1 MNQSRLRT
9 ALSLT
14 AIALCLALAIPPAR
28 AMTNQQAGQLY
39 VQVSS
44 GKNPAALQSLQSAAN
59 NGDANAQ
66 FQLGFLY
73 NSGQGVPQDDAQAAA
88 WYLKAADHGDAN
100 AQFNLGVLYVQGQ
113 GVPQDYAQAA
123 SWYRK
128 AADQGDAAAQ
138 TNLGLMYAEGQ
149 GVPQDDAQAASWWHK
164 AADQGFAKAQTNL
177 GAMYQFGQGVP
188 QDYAIAYALF
198 NLAAVSTMQASTNRD
213 RISQQ
218 MSEADIESGQNL
230 TRMMQ
235 NLGVTAAINAYANK

>member
-28 AMTNQQAGQLY
+28 AMTNQQAKQLY
-39 VQVSS
+39 AQAAS
-44 GKNPAALQSLQSAAN
+44 GNNPAALQSLQAAAN

-73 NSGQGVPQDDAQAAA
+73 NSGQGVPQDAAQAAA
-88 WYLKAADHGDAN
+88 WYLKAADQGDAN

-123 SWYRK
+123 AWFRK
-128 AADQGDAAAQ
+128 AADQGVAAAQ
-138 TNLGLMYAEGQ
+138 NNLGDMYRF
-149 GVPQDDAQAASWWHK
+149 GVSVQ
-164 AADQGFAKAQTNL
+164 
-177 GAMYQFGQGVP
+177 

-198 NLAAVSTMQASTNRD
+198 NLAAAGETKASANRD
-213 RISQQ
+213 SISQQ

-235 NLGVTAAINAYANK
+235 SLGVTAAINAYANK